1 MEMRKGR
8 IRHKVSFIDQ
18 CTLNIRRRRR
28 NEEEEEM
35 KLTWN
40 YIVRTITPCVQ

>member
-8 IRHKVSFIDQ
+8 IRHKVSVIDQ
-18 CTLNIRRRRR
+18 CTLNIRMRR

-35 KLTWN
+35 KFTWN
-40 YIVRTITPCVQ
+40 YTVRTLTPCIQ